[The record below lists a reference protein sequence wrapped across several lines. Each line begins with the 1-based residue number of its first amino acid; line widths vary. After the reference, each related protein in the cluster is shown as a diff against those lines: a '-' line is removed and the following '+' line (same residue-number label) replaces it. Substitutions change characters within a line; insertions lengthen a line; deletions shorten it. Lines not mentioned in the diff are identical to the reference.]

1 MRGTCTCI
9 ALASFPGSPG
19 LEHKH
24 DNHEDGGGDA
34 MLRVEWVI
42 ERVGGGRGGVT
53 IMRNK
58 RVRV

>member
-9 ALASFPGSPG
+9 ALASFPRSPG

-24 DNHEDGGGDA
+24 DNYEDKERLVSLTTGA

-42 ERVGGGRGGVT
+42 ERVGGGRGGGGG
-53 IMRNK
+53 
-58 RVRV
+58 